1 MHKLNIHNQII
12 YGRSGS
18 MTNSG
23 EYIRGFTEYIILSIL
38 SKFDSYG
45 YEITK
50 IIETVTDRN
59 FSLSEA
65 TLYFALKRLQDD
77 GKITSYSEKNKKG
90 MVRKFYQIT
99 PEGKETLK
107 EFRKDWILIENHL
120 NSLVGGGFEYY
131 RES

>member
-1 MHKLNIHNQII
+1 
-12 YGRSGS
+12 

-45 YEITK
+45 YEMSK
-50 IIETVTDRN
+50 IIETVSNRN

-65 TLYFALKRLQDD
+65 TLYFALKRLQED
-77 GKITSYSEKNKKG
+77 GKITSYLEKNKKG

-99 PEGKETLK
+99 PEGKDSLK
-107 EFRKDWILIENHL
+107 SFRKDWILIDTNL
-120 NSLVGGGFEYY
+120 NSLVGGGFEYF
-131 RES
+131 REN